1 MKIKI
6 IDLQAKIKELERA
19 TTKDNLS
26 SFYEWE
32 LERHSVEYE
41 VEFLKNEKKILES
54 KIEELEKEV
63 TRLFQKNSTATEI
76 DLQREIEGLEGKV
89 SNLSEGLAFYVE
101 ENKQLKAKLSAAEK
115 LEPICCSLVDA
126 WKSLIHII
134 TSRLHYHDLV
144 FEVSCVICQDINVS
158 CKNVKIAEQAIQAY
172 QALKECE
179 K

>member
-101 ENKQLKAKLSAAEK
+101 ENKQLKAKLSAAGKMEEALKKVPIKEFRDWANDIVIK
-115 LEPICCSLVDA
+115 LDPVHNKEWAGLAGSLRVV
-126 WKSLIHII
+126 
-134 TSRLHYHDLV
+134 TNY
-144 FEVSCVICQDINVS
+144 
-158 CKNVKIAEQAIQAY
+158 AEEALQAY
-172 QALKECE
+172 QALKEGV
-179 K
+179 